1 MRDPLDDRQESGAM
15 RWLARSRPVGPTI
28 VGTFLTAM
36 GANLLAFT
44 LDNSG
49 AMSGG
54 LLALWVVAA
63 ILNIGAGLAVLA
75 EQPWAW
81 RASLAVA
88 IFDILVSVSTTV
100 VYGPGGWFGEIF
112 ALVSPAVM
120 IGYLLTADARRDF
133 APGRR

>member
-1 MRDPLDDRQESGAM
+1 VT
-15 RWLARSRPVGPTI
+15 RWLARSHPVGPTI
-28 VGTFLTAM
+28 VGTFLAAS
-36 GANLLAFT
+36 GANLLVFT

-75 EQPWAW
+75 GRPWAW

-88 IFDILVSVSTTV
+88 VFDILVSVSTTLI
-100 VYGPGGWFGEIF
+100 YGPGGWFGEIF
-112 ALVSPAVM
+112 ALVSPAVV
-120 IGYLLTADARRDF
+120 IGYLLTAEGRRDLG
-133 APGRR
+133 AERD